1 METAPLR
8 PPPLTSVPVVLIAAP
23 AIPCTGS
30 PAVRPAITKQRP
42 PGREPATSR
51 RLAWSGGGGGQGRGG
66 EEEVVVMVG
75 GGRGLDPRKGAGR
88 PGTLRRADCVIHS
101 APLCFFSCFF
111 FFLLFC
117 MRLSCINIHLKL
129 NNGGI
134 ITIKL
139 QKKKRERERNPGACE
154 TPGGAAESSRRGK
167 VIYISPSAGVCARK
181 PAASKLNA
189 GPCARLASAL
199 I

>member
-1 METAPLR
+1 MR
-8 PPPLTSVPVVLIAAP
+8 PTLLGDGPPSAPPLTSVPVVLIAAP

-30 PAVRPAITKQRP
+30 PAVCPAITKQRP

-51 RLAWSGGGGGQGRGG
+51 RLAWLGGGGGQGRGG
-66 EEEVVVMVG
+66 EEEVVVG

-101 APLCFFSCFF
+101 APLCFFFLVF
-111 FFLLFC
+111 LFLLFC

-129 NNGGI
+129 NNRGI

-139 QKKKRERERNPGACE
+139 QKKRERER
-154 TPGGAAESSRRGK
+154 
-167 VIYISPSAGVCARK
+167 
-181 PAASKLNA
+181 
-189 GPCARLASAL
+189 
-199 I
+199 